1 MSYIGFISKINS
13 VTRKKKSGNG
23 TYTLHSLRLVDK
35 DGNEVDGWFN
45 NGFDP
50 IEAKQGDYVKFEAAK
65 SDYGQN
71 NYDIAK
77 GSLKVSKNPPAA
89 PAEALNDGPAKPKSG
104 GGGGGSQSRNIHYQ
118 NSRTAAL
125 GAVGLL
131 LEHGGLQ
138 LPATQSKAGA
148 ANRYELI
155 VGAIDKLTV
164 KYFNDLES
172 FRLLETVADTFE
184 FPQGDGD
191 LPDSEPDAFDDNEPD
206 DPFGDGEDDD
216 FE

>member
-13 VTRKKKSGNG
+13 VTKNKKSGNG
-23 TYTLHSLRLVDK
+23 TFTLHSLRIVDK
-35 DGNEVDGWFN
+35 DGNDIDGWFN

-50 IEAKQGDYVKFEAAK
+50 IEAKQGDYVKFEATP
-65 SDYGQN
+65 SQYGKGHN
-71 NYDIAK
+71 NFDIVK

-89 PAEALNDGPAKPKSG
+89 PAAATESGPTRS
-104 GGGGGSQSRNIHYQ
+104 GGGGGSQSKNIHYQ

-131 LEHGGLQ
+131 LEHGGLA

-148 ANRYELI
+148 ANRYDLI

-184 FPQGDGD
+184 FPTGDGD

-206 DPFGDGEDDD
+206 DPFGDDDD